1 MNKQKY
7 LDDIKDIKN
16 IMDRSTKF
24 ISLSG
29 LSGISAGVLAL
40 VASYIAYR
48 LVYFDQNYLVDR
60 IAVINH
66 KTLIQ
71 LLLVAVAT
79 KLLAILF
86 GIFFTSKKAKNN
98 GQKMWDAQARRFYIN
113 LLIPL
118 ITGGLLCLVLL
129 LRGYVSLVAPMTLI
143 FYGLGLINAS
153 NHSISDIRSLGI
165 IEIILGLIAVC
176 FVGYGL
182 IFWAIGF
189 GVMHI
194 IYGIVM
200 HYKYGS

>member
-29 LSGISAGVLAL
+29 LSGISAGILAL
-40 VASYIAYR
+40 IASYIAYR

-60 IAVINH
+60 IAVINY

-71 LLLVAVAT
+71 LLLVAIAT
-79 KLLAILF
+79 KLLAILL
-86 GIFFTSKKAKNN
+86 GIFFTSKKAKKN

-129 LRGYVSLVAPMTLI
+129 IRGYVSLVAPITLI
-143 FYGLGLINAS
+143 FYGLGLVNAS

>member
-29 LSGISAGVLAL
+29 LSGISAGILAL
-40 VASYIAYR
+40 IASYIAYR

-60 IAVINH
+60 IAVINY

-71 LLLVAVAT
+71 LLLVAIAT
-79 KLLAILF
+79 KFLAILL
-86 GIFFTSKKAKNN
+86 GIFFTSKKAKKS
-98 GQKMWDAQARRFYIN
+98 GQKMWDPQARRFYIN

-118 ITGGLLCLVLL
+118 ITGGLLCLALL
-129 LRGYVSLVAPMTLI
+129 LRGYVSLVAPLTLI
-143 FYGLGLINAS
+143 FYGLGLVNAS

>member
-29 LSGISAGVLAL
+29 LSGISAGILAL
-40 VASYIAYR
+40 IASYIAYR

-60 IAVINH
+60 IAVINY

-71 LLLVAVAT
+71 LLLIAVAT
-79 KLLAILF
+79 KLLAILL
-86 GIFFTSKKAKNN
+86 GIFFTSKKAKKN

-129 LRGYVSLVAPMTLI
+129 IRGYVSLVAPMTLI
-143 FYGLGLINAS
+143 FYGLGLVNAS